1 MQINMSLSN
10 VGSHSE
16 RLSDLQQQIATGKR
30 IIRPS
35 DDPIGIA
42 NSIKLTVKK
51 SSVEVYNTNLVYAKT
66 NLADSDS
73 ALGDVGNM
81 LSRFKE
87 LSVRAA
93 NNTLTQND
101 RDIIANEM
109 QALIEQVLSDANLK
123 NAAGYAFGGSKNQN
137 EPFSFSI
144 GGGRVMNLSENLSG
158 ATLINDVAYNGDR
171 SEIRMNESESSK
183 IVSNINGE
191 TAFMNVTRQSVYSTK
206 AFGDINRAPAMD
218 NLKPGYFTIKG
229 RGYEEI
235 VKIDGGE
242 SLQAIADKI
251 NKGSQIAYAKIIE
264 DKGAYRFVLE
274 AREKGAANQFALIEG
289 ATGFERARTNFL
301 EAAGLNSK
309 VEFAG
314 AGVADPGSSLAFQ
327 LNDIKNGNFYI
338 NGRLIKVDVN
348 KDSLNDIAKKIN
360 DGVKNVYAKVSKGS
374 DGLSRLSLEGAGSL
388 IVENDTSGL
397 MEKLGLARSR
407 YKSTAVIADAF
418 VSAQPLSKNEWVKN
432 GNFKINNVNV
442 GIVDAASETLETI
455 KDRINGIAGINA
467 TASIEGGR
475 FVISAGNPPDPSSR
489 LSNITDGTSE
499 FIKSFEFSYQGKDL
513 GAAVT
518 ENSSVV
524 GTLGVAAGSRF
535 AINGKEFSVDAA
547 DTLKTLMEK
556 INSSNIGVMASFNGG
571 RFELSPLG
579 NKESLNLN
587 NFSDVTGDFFSKIAM
602 GNRMASRASITSP
615 MLAKSIGDQG
625 VAAGTLSV
633 NGASVNYTP
642 ADALSDVVKK
652 INTAAPGVK
661 AYVNSDNQLV
671 IDSASPIDLKDSSN
685 FLEKMAIKEEK
696 IVDSNNRTSIK
707 RSSENAQSIFDILIE
722 IRDQL
727 FNGDVNGL
735 ANNSKDDGS
744 SVVSYKSGLAK
755 LDEAIS
761 HIADTREMTGS
772 ALTQVERST
781 ARNKEIEVYI
791 NKMITETEGVDFEK
805 AVVELNT
812 VDLIYRS
819 ALQVSAKI
827 NQQSLLDFLK

>member
-1 MQINMSLSN
+1 
-10 VGSHSE
+10 
-16 RLSDLQQQIATGKR
+16 
-30 IIRPS
+30 
-35 DDPIGIA
+35 
-42 NSIKLTVKK
+42 
-51 SSVEVYNTNLVYAKT
+51 
-66 NLADSDS
+66 
-73 ALGDVGNM
+73 
-81 LSRFKE
+81 
-87 LSVRAA
+87 
-93 NNTLTQND
+93 
-101 RDIIANEM
+101 
-109 QALIEQVLSDANLK
+109 
-123 NAAGYAFGGSKNQN
+123 
-137 EPFSFSI
+137 
-144 GGGRVMNLSENLSG
+144 SG

-587 NFSDVTGDFFSKIAM
+587 NFSDVTGDFFSKI
-602 GNRMASRASITSP
+602 
-615 MLAKSIGDQG
+615 
-625 VAAGTLSV
+625 
-633 NGASVNYTP
+633 
-642 ADALSDVVKK
+642 
-652 INTAAPGVK
+652 
-661 AYVNSDNQLV
+661 
-671 IDSASPIDLKDSSN
+671 
-685 FLEKMAIKEEK
+685 
-696 IVDSNNRTSIK
+696 
-707 RSSENAQSIFDILIE
+707 
-722 IRDQL
+722 
-727 FNGDVNGL
+727 
-735 ANNSKDDGS
+735 
-744 SVVSYKSGLAK
+744 
-755 LDEAIS
+755 
-761 HIADTREMTGS
+761 
-772 ALTQVERST
+772 
-781 ARNKEIEVYI
+781 
-791 NKMITETEGVDFEK
+791 
-805 AVVELNT
+805 
-812 VDLIYRS
+812 
-819 ALQVSAKI
+819 
-827 NQQSLLDFLK
+827 